1 VEGKVFRSRPI
12 DVCETKR
19 LERGKLGGGGGCKN
33 FSTNRKFRVK
43 NLEQIS
49 ELSALYSKRKML
61 QRKKKNQI
69 FRNCREQKIVNESL
83 TV

>member
-1 VEGKVFRSRPI
+1 MYVKLNDWKGG
-12 DVCETKR
+12 
-19 LERGKLGGGGGCKN
+19 RGGGGGGGCKN

-61 QRKKKNQI
+61 QRKKKKSD
-69 FRNCREQKIVNESL
+69 F
-83 TV
+83 